1 MIAVIETG
9 VANVASIVNAFLRLG
24 VRVTLT
30 RDPELVRRAA
40 RVVLPGVGA
49 FGTAAT
55 ELRARG
61 LDSAVR
67 ERIADGTPL
76 LAVCLGMQLLC
87 DGSEETPGVPGLGI
101 VPGICQR
108 LPAGL
113 RVPHLGWTASSLIRA
128 RVSSTPRRPHSRIPM
143 LCARRP
149 PVGLRHGRRT
159 ESHSSLRWSV
169 ARHWPASS
177 TPSCRAHTGRL
188 YWHGG

>member
-1 MIAVIETG
+1 RGRTGWGERSSARGGRVESIRAVPASGRGLLRQRRDPVDEGRPVIAVIETG

-67 ERIADGTPL
+67 ERCADGTPL

-101 VPGICQR
+101 VPGICER
-108 LPAGL
+108 LPAGV
-113 RVPHLGWTASSLIRA
+113 RVPHL
-128 RVSSTPRRPHSRIPM
+128 
-143 LCARRP
+143 
-149 PVGLRHGRRT
+149 
-159 ESHSSLRWSV
+159 
-169 ARHWPASS
+169 
-177 TPSCRAHTGRL
+177 
-188 YWHGG
+188 